1 MNDEENEKVLN
12 WRKID
17 DNDDNNKRYSISKEY
32 NQKEKEYLNKYLSIS
47 KNILN
52 KEKLYDIIIR
62 FNFNEQLILSEIF
75 HELDEA
81 NEIKEKEE
89 NIITQNK
96 LTFVP
101 YKSKYGIMKTTYSLK
116 NEKKPT
122 IKILSKEKKIYK
134 YDNNNN
140 NYKINKIK
148 NINKINNNDN
158 FNEIRQESPKEKNV
172 YPKRFLNFN
181 KIIEDF
187 KSKKCKDKNNY
198 YKNSN
203 KNFDKNKEKNLPS
216 KSNEFFMHKFY
227 NSKKQKSFLTEN
239 KDNLNILEENN
250 KPANKEREKHDFV
263 KENVINLNYIIN
275 NAKIDLNPNPNL
287 TINSFQITIESKR
300 KNNLLKSIL
309 CENNKEESNMN
320 VIKENNNLR
329 ANNGRYLN
337 QKYNFRN
344 IQPNLNLNNNYRT
357 NNFNYEKRNVIL
369 KRKYNFNNSY
379 RNYQTE
385 KINMRNFI
393 NNIPGNYFENNIN
406 NNSFY
411 LNLKNNFPNKV
422 YNNINIDNNN
432 NNQFNNNI
440 LNQSM
445 GIPGYFPLNLNNK
458 YFYPYL
464 YNPNIINMNVNLNNN
479 NIFIHY

>member
-1 MNDEENEKVLN
+1 MNDEENEKVLI
-12 WRKID
+12 WRKLDDSD
-17 DNDDNNKRYSISKEY
+17 DNSKRYAISKEY
-32 NQKEKEYLNKYLSIS
+32 NQKEKEYLNKYLSIT
-47 KNILN
+47 KNILS
-52 KEKLYDIIIR
+52 KEKLYDIILR

-75 HELDEA
+75 HALDEV

-89 NIITQNK
+89 SIISQNK

-116 NEKKPT
+116 NEKKPN

-134 YDNNNN
+134 YDN
-140 NYKINKIK
+140 KIN

-158 FNEIRQESPKEKNV
+158 FNEIRQESPKGKNF
-172 YPKRFLNFN
+172 YPKRFSNFN

-203 KNFDKNKEKNLPS
+203 KNYDKNKEKYLPS
-216 KSNEFFMHKFY
+216 KSNEFVIHKFY
-227 NSKKQKSFLTEN
+227 NSKKQKTFLTEN
-239 KDNLNILEENN
+239 KDNFNILEENN
-250 KPANKEREKHDFV
+250 KPVNKEKQKQVFV

-275 NAKIDLNPNPNL
+275 NIKIDLKPNL
-287 TINSFQITIESKR
+287 TINSFHITIESQR
-300 KNNLLKSIL
+300 KNNLPKNIL
-309 CENNKEESNMN
+309 CQNGKEENNINI
-320 VIKENNNLR
+320 IKENNNLR

-337 QKYNFRN
+337 PKYNFRTL
-344 IQPNLNLNNNYRT
+344 QPNLNINNNNYRE
-357 NNFNYEKRNVIL
+357 NNYNYNYEKRNVIL
-369 KRKYNFNNSY
+369 KKKYNFNNSY
-379 RNYQTE
+379 RNYQAE

-411 LNLKNNFPNKV
+411 LNLKNNFPNKI

-432 NNQFNNNI
+432 NYNQFNNNI

-458 YFYPYL
+458 YIYPYF
-464 YNPNIINMNVNLNNN
+464 YNSNIINMNVNLNNN